1 MISHSRSAESVRA
14 QESNRDMPVQEV
26 DEDLAA
32 LQKRQYRLC
41 VAEQKR
47 ADALSAQPIVTV
59 ACAIRRADYPRASS
73 HDAEA
78 ARMHPAFCMSPPVCC
93 SGRLGCDVAGE
104 ELPRGCSA

>member
-32 LQKRQYRLC
+32 LQKRQYRLR

-59 ACAIRRADYPRASS
+59 ACAIR
-73 HDAEA
+73 
-78 ARMHPAFCMSPPVCC
+78 
-93 SGRLGCDVAGE
+93 
-104 ELPRGCSA
+104 